1 MRDDNGKRKEKKV
14 AGRGQQ
20 HFGSWRSLSDICS
33 ANITLPC
40 FYQSQVSKLP

>member
-1 MRDDNGKRKEKKV
+1 MVSGSVRGLVET
-14 AGRGQQ
+14 GQQ